1 MSKRDPIPQLVCQA
15 MLYRCTLHPKG
26 LNPFQAAKAW
36 HLRKKLKQSWH
47 KIRSQLRTVNGS
59 RPGQDAAEDAVA
71 RVEAQRHTAHF
82 RKFGAAKLGYA
93 KCGKKPVLSDA
104 QRKAVVDFVK
114 RWRQKRFCTRNYII
128 QELKL
133 ACKKKTVHR
142 TLNEAGYHWR
152 PVPKKGKL
160 TPEQLAKRKAFVDA
174 HLNKTAAWWRE
185 SFGLVLDGVTL
196 TRPPKPLS
204 GKEKHAA
211 QAIKHMWV
219 KDGEALDNSLH
230 TYNRYGVQL
239 GHKVPLWGGLRRRRR
254 VHVEVVDR
262 AAETRQG
269 DVGEAHRHQ
278 CEARRFW
285 TECVARQR
293 EVPEAA
299 EGLLAA
305 PLDHEVLPSEQRR
318 LEPHRDCLGV
328 ASQRARQAGDGRH
341 RPAPDTDHSAVP
353 PARRSD
359 PAVVRS
365 AEAGRGPEQVGE
377 AHRWYAE
384 ALGPVQGQQLWEL
397 RQVTG
402 DALIEFACGAGVGVR
417 TLSFVRPMCREVLA
431 VEQADVLEFASA
443 CAPRVV
449 VCQCLR

>member
-1 MSKRDPIPQLVCQA
+1 MRVSKRDPIPQLVCQA

-114 RWRQKRFCTRNYII
+114 RWRQKRFCTANYII

-204 GKEKHAA
+204 AKEKHAA

-239 GHKVPLWGGLRRRRR
+239 GHKVPLWGGFTGDGEFTLKLWTERPKLDKETWAKHIGTS
-254 VHVEVVDR
+254 VKR
-262 AAETRQG
+262 AASGRNVWHDNEKFLKQPKVYSRHRLTMKCFPPSSGDLNPIETVWAWLRKELAKREMADIDQ
-269 DVGEAHRHQ
+269 
-278 CEARRFW
+278 RRTLTTAQF
-285 TECVARQR
+285 RQR
-293 EVPEAA
+293 AAQILQSFAVPKPGE
-299 EGLLAA
+299 
-305 PLDHEVLPSEQRR
+305 DQSR
-318 LEPHRDCLGV
+318 LEKLIAGMPKRL
-328 ASQRARQAGDGRH
+328 ARCKANSYGN
-341 RPAPDTDHSAVP
+341 
-353 PARRSD
+353 
-359 PAVVRS
+359 
-365 AEAGRGPEQVGE
+365 
-377 AHRWYAE
+377 
-384 ALGPVQGQQLWEL
+384 
-397 RQVTG
+397 
-402 DALIEFACGAGVGVR
+402 CGK
-417 TLSFVRPMCREVLA
+417 
-431 VEQADVLEFASA
+431 
-443 CAPRVV
+443 
-449 VCQCLR
+449 